1 MFYRFAQKL
10 EYADLFFSAFDEGIP
25 ADIPAV
31 KIQSPE
37 TVAQQAYPYRVQPAG
52 YGLPEIRLPAE
63 PAFLDGAEAVAV
75 PVEMGIGALLAAR
88 HQRGH
93 HVPVPVYFEK
103 ARGGNPVPSLLP
115 HLRGEYGVVLLYGLR
130 LAFLKRGAAVPDDAA
145 AAFALPVVAGE
156 VFCQYLAGYQA
167 VVNLDYRMVVF
178 HIVFS

>member
-75 PVEMGIGALLAAR
+75 PVKMGVGTFLASR
-88 HQRGH
+88 HQRRDHIAVHIYLKEPGLCH
-93 HVPVPVYFEK
+93 LVP
-103 ARGGNPVPSLLP
+103 AGLP
-115 HLRGEYGVVLLYGLR
+115 HLRGEDRIVLLYGPCLT
-130 LAFLKRGAAVPDDAA
+130 FFKRSTAVTDYAA
-145 AAFALPVVAGE
+145 AAPAFLVITRE
-156 VFCQYLAGYQA
+156 VLCKNLLRHKTVIY
-167 VVNLDYRMVVF
+167 LDY
-178 HIVFS
+178 